1 MKALLDMEATV
12 PKDKELALECQV
24 RHRFAASSCTGRADV
39 RPGVIHRQL

>member
-24 RHRFAASSCTGRADV
+24 RHRISNLIVYRSR
-39 RPGVIHRQL
+39 